1 MSFVR
6 FLLFFALTVLARA
19 ELRPISDAA
28 QDPAWSRLFATLATE
43 KPRQSLFEEHRYFP
57 FHKKP
62 VVLTGEMRL
71 VPSRGLS
78 LNYLT
83 PKPYTLIVD
92 LKGLLIR
99 DAKGRDQVVPD
110 DPRMAAAMAATVN
123 ILHFDLPEL
132 NKSFE
137 LRGER
142 TGEAWTLEFVP
153 RNERLAAALGTLTV
167 QGEGSRVGK
176 IVIAH
181 SAKQRIEILISA
193 TREDVAFRDAELSRY
208 FR

>member
-6 FLLFFALTVLARA
+6 LLLFFVLTVAARA
-19 ELRPISDAA
+19 ELAPIADAA
-28 QDPAWSRLFATLATE
+28 RDPVWRGLFSTLSTE
-43 KPRQSLFEEHRYFP
+43 KPRQSTFEEHRYFP

-62 VVLTGEMRL
+62 VVLTGELRL
-71 VPSRGLS
+71 LPNRGLS

-83 PKPYTLIVD
+83 PKPYTLVVD

-99 DAKGRDQVVPD
+99 DAKGHDQVVPD
-110 DPRMAAAMAATVN
+110 DPHMSAAMAATVN
-123 ILHFDLPEL
+123 ILHFNLPEL
-132 NKSFE
+132 EKSFE

-142 TGEAWTLEFVP
+142 TGDAWTLMFVP
-153 RNERLAAALGTLTV
+153 RNEGLANALGTLTV
-167 QGEGSRVGK
+167 QGEASRVGK

-181 SAKQRIEILISA
+181 SPKQRIEILISA
-193 TREDVAFRDAELSRY
+193 TREDVAFTDAELARY